1 VKGRVISVEAPYTAE
16 LGVANFMIS
25 DVSAEDIGNMGQL
38 PILKINCP
46 GCSYLGLTRTAWK
59 DSDPQIAVGDEVIV
73 YGQMEGR
80 NKFVTGKCGLYM
92 HNGKVAK

>member
-1 VKGRVISVEAPYTAE
+1 VKGRVVSVGAPYTPE
-16 LGVANFMIS
+16 TGVASFTIS
-25 DVSAEDIGNMGQL
+25 DNNNTDSAAYMFRVPPTI
-38 PILKINCP
+38 ICP